1 MSFIERPRSTCAL
14 GGALATIG
22 DLPGVVPISHTPSG
36 CAGNLSGA
44 TAFGS
49 GNSGSGYCS
58 GGSVPVS
65 NVGEKQ
71 VIFGGDKRLR
81 EEIEI
86 ALDILDADLFVVT
99 TGCMTEIIAEDI
111 NGVVRDFW
119 DDGKPVTYV
128 NTPSFEGDA
137 YKGYDIVMNEILNNY
152 IPVSRTKDKKLV
164 NILGII
170 PQFDPF
176 YRGDLEEIKRLL
188 EKLGLKVNTFFT
200 EDQTFANIKSAS
212 KASLNIVFSQ
222 VRGISVA
229 ERFAEKHKTPYVV
242 ENLPIGSVE
251 TDRFLKNIGKLMGIE
266 TSRVNAVIKEENRR
280 YYTYLQRTTDF
291 HGDGELKY
299 YVDIAVNA
307 NQAIP
312 FASFVEKELGW
323 IVENV
328 AVTDVL
334 SNAET
339 ERIREQYS
347 AQKLK
352 GNLVFEKNTNDIEK
366 LFVRSTKQSNGNYF
380 QDTHTPVYLI
390 GSTLDKNFA
399 QKVAGGS
406 LFVSYPVFNRVIV
419 NKGYAGY
426 NGGLNL
432 FQDIYDS
439 IVPGRI

>member
-1 MSFIERPRSTCAL
+1 M
-14 GGALATIG
+14 
-22 DLPGVVPISHTPSG
+22 
-36 CAGNLSGA
+36 
-44 TAFGS
+44 
-49 GNSGSGYCS
+49 
-58 GGSVPVS
+58 
-65 NVGEKQ
+65 
-71 VIFGGDKRLR
+71 
-81 EEIEI
+81 
-86 ALDILDADLFVVT
+86 
-99 TGCMTEIIAEDI
+99 
-111 NGVVRDFW
+111 
-119 DDGKPVTYV
+119 
-128 NTPSFEGDA
+128 
-137 YKGYDIVMNEILNNY
+137 
-152 IPVSRTKDKKLV
+152 
-164 NILGII
+164 
-170 PQFDPF
+170 
-176 YRGDLEEIKRLL
+176 
-188 EKLGLKVNTFFT
+188 
-200 EDQTFANIKSAS
+200 
-212 KASLNIVFSQ
+212 
-222 VRGISVA
+222 A

>member
-1 MSFIERPRSTCAL
+1 MSYIERPRSTCAL

-22 DLPGVVPISHTPSG
+22 ELPGVVPVSHTPSG

-49 GNSGSGYCS
+49 GNSGSGYCT

-71 VIFGGDKRLR
+71 IIFGGDKRLK

-86 ALDILDADLFVVT
+86 ALEIIDAQLFVVT

-111 NGVVRDFW
+111 YGVVKEFQEN
-119 DDGKPVTYV
+119 GKPVTYV

-137 YKGYDIVMNEILNNY
+137 YRGYDIVMNEILNHY
-152 IPVSRTKDKKLV
+152 IPESKTKDSRLV

-176 YRGDLEEIKRLL
+176 YRGDLEEIKRVL
-188 EKLGLKVNTFFT
+188 EKIGVKVNTFFT
-200 EDQTFANIKSAS
+200 ADQTFANIKSAS
-212 KASLNIVFSQ
+212 KAALNIVFSD

-229 ERFAEKHKTPYVV
+229 EGFQKKHGTPYVV
-242 ENLPIGSVE
+242 ENLPIGSVATE
-251 TDRFLKNIGKLMGIE
+251 EFLKHIGKILGIDQKII
-266 TSRVNAVIKEENRR
+266 NAVIREEGKR
-280 YYTYLQRTTDF
+280 YYSFLQRTTDY
-291 HGDGELKY
+291 HGDGELKF
-299 YVDIAVNA
+299 YVDIAANG

-312 FASFVEKELGW
+312 YASFVENELGW
-323 IVENV
+323 ILENV
-328 AVTDVL
+328 VITDVL
-334 SNAET
+334 EKK
-339 ERIREQYS
+339 EVEWLQKKYS
-347 AQKLK
+347 ESGLK
-352 GNLVFEKNTNDIEK
+352 GNLVFEKNTGDIEK
-366 LFVRSTKQSNGNYF
+366 LFVRSTIQSNGGYF

-390 GSTLDKNFA
+390 GSTLDKNFG

-432 FQDIYDS
+432 FQDIYES
-439 IVPGRI
+439 LVPGRV